1 MPRVKRGV
9 SHLKRRKKILAQAKG
24 YHWGRK
30 KKLKLAKVAITK
42 AGVYAFRDRRA
53 KKRVMRGLWLT
64 KLSAA
69 LKERGMSYSRFMGN
83 LKKAQITIDRK
94 VLAELA
100 EFHPAIF
107 DAIVKEVKLHV

>member
-9 SHLKRRKKILAQAKG
+9 SHLKRRKKILSHAKG
-24 YHWGRK
+24 YSWGRK

-42 AGVYAFRDRRA
+42 AGVYAFRDRRN
-53 KKRVMRGLWLT
+53 KKRAFRALWLT

-69 LKERGMSYSRFMGN
+69 LKERGESYSKFMGN
-83 LKKAQITIDRK
+83 LKKAHITLDRK

-100 EFHPAIF
+100 ERHPAIF
-107 DAIVKEVKLHV
+107 DAILKESK

>member
-9 SHLKRRKKILAQAKG
+9 SHLKRRKKILSHAKG

-53 KKRVMRGLWLT
+53 KKRSFRGLWLT

-69 LKERGMSYSRFMGN
+69 LRERDMSYSKFMGS
-83 LKKAQITIDRK
+83 LKKSNISLDRK
-94 VLAELA
+94 ILAELA
-100 EFHPAIF
+100 EYHPAVF
-107 DAIVKEVKLHV
+107 DAIIKEIK